1 MQVPIGAS
9 FFCLLFCLGVKGGGG
24 RRESGGRGEGGW
36 DLEGRADG
44 DKDFKGTSLILPTG
58 IPSNSTTTYPGTKP
72 ARSAGDPGVTW
83 L

>member
-9 FFCLLFCLGVKGGGG
+9 FFLSSLLFGGEGGG
-24 RRESGGRGEGGW
+24 RRESGGRGDGGW

-58 IPSNSTTTYPGTKP
+58 IPSNSTTTSPGTKP